1 LSDSRNNLLWA
12 HKPFLSPPTRKS
24 RQCRKRHEMVSY
36 LCTYLHVLMTSYIC
50 TYIWNVYKYVEI
62 VSYICTY
69 IFLNGFIHMYIHIF
83 KWLHTYVQTCFNCFI
98 FCNGLIP
105 MYINWIRYIFWDGF
119 IDMHICTYICWTTG
133 DIRFAD
139 ERSSPLPY
147 CIFLIVYIPINWA
160 CCKMLKCEWEN

>member
-1 LSDSRNNLLWA
+1 
-12 HKPFLSPPTRKS
+12 
-24 RQCRKRHEMVSY
+24 
-36 LCTYLHVLMTSYIC
+36 
-50 TYIWNVYKYVEI
+50 
-62 VSYICTY
+62 
-69 IFLNGFIHMYIHIF
+69 MYIHIF

-160 CCKMLKCEWEN
+160 CCKMLKMRVRELENNWLVFWVGVGDWCVHFLVELHSFIKSKMLTTHFILPINCIWTHLIQRYGYTIATMQITLNNHSL